1 MKSDSQKVNVSE
13 DNEEIPFFFP
23 HNVFSGVA
31 ADQTRNLYTEFDDE
45 FEDIDPPLGQCTV
58 LYNFEGTFGCD
69 ACSTHPDPHLFL
81 LTWVMFFLS
90 GNSEGTISIAEGEL
104 LSIME
109 EDKGDGWMRVLKSN
123 GEEGF
128 IPSSYVSRDS

>member
-1 MKSDSQKVNVSE
+1 MIDVSD
-13 DNEEIPFFFP
+13 DNEEIPFFP
-23 HNVFSGVA
+23 HNVFSDVA

-45 FEDIDPPLGQCTV
+45 FEDVDPPLGQCTV

-69 ACSTHPDPHLFL
+69 ACATHPDPHPFL
-81 LTWVMFFLS
+81 LTWVALLFLS
-90 GNSEGTISIAEGEL
+90 GNSEGTISVAEGEL

-109 EDKGDGWMRVLKSN
+109 EDKGDGWMRVLKGN